1 MALVKWV
8 GGTIVPIALL
18 SAGAGVHREASLGAR
33 AARAPMVV
41 LELELYGGFA
51 YLHQGGDAVV
61 NVAYLRDNSG
71 PGSECASNPVDQLGV
86 DLMVVSGTIVQPAT
100 PPPNRMF
107 EVSGT
112 VVTFPGL
119 ASSTD
124 PLSVTRSPRKEKP
137 VDPANDTHWY
147 DLQWVAGISS
157 GAPGTEFPSAKL
169 KSNWRNIV
177 DGYVE
182 LQHGLLQAAHP
193 SDLVA
198 RDTIFEFRTR
208 TQAAGSGFRQ
218 AMTDRTIFTA
228 KVPTD
233 RVAIDLKVHNA
244 PSPTPASPVS
254 RIEVVPTGPGRPVQL
269 KLIGRHSHATPPA
282 LKVGEPVKHFCAF
295 YALLERTPPIT
306 EAEQLLPYVYQIS
319 ARNRDNVGQPSP
331 GPYCPGDW
339 P

>member
-8 GGTIVPIALL
+8 GGAVVPIALL
-18 SAGAGVHREASLGAR
+18 SAGAAVHREASLGAR
-33 AARAPMVV
+33 AARAPTAVA

-71 PGSECASNPVDQLGV
+71 PGSECASYPVDQLGV
-86 DLMVVSGTIVQPAT
+86 DLMVVSGTIVQPVPA
-100 PPPNRMF
+100 PLNRMF

-112 VVTFPGL
+112 VMTFPGL

-124 PLSVTRSPRKEKP
+124 PLSVTRSPRQER
-137 VDPANDTHWY
+137 PANRSNPAAWY
-147 DLQWVAGISS
+147 DLQWVASISS
-157 GAPGTEFPSAKL
+157 GAPPASL
-169 KSNWRNIV
+169 KSNWRDIV

-182 LQHGLLQAAHP
+182 LQHGTLRAAHP
-193 SDLVA
+193 SDVVA
-198 RDTIFEFRTR
+198 RDTIFEFRPR
-208 TQAAGSGFRQ
+208 TQPAGSGFRQ

-228 KVPTD
+228 KVPAD
-233 RVAIDLKVHNA
+233 RVAIDLNMHNA
-244 PSPTPASPVS
+244 SSPKKASPVL
-254 RIEVVPTGPGRPVQL
+254 RIEVVPTAPKRPVRL

-282 LKVGEPVKHFCAF
+282 LKPGEPVNHFCAF

-306 EAEQLLPYVYQIS
+306 EAEQLIPHVYQIDAS
-319 ARNRDNVGQPSP
+319 NHDNVGQPSP
-331 GPYCPGDW
+331 GPYCPGGW